1 MRNFFVKQLALGAAD
16 EGPVHALSDPA
27 LGVLTWDAL
36 CQWWTARL
44 AWPPTGQDITVVLPG
59 NRARPDPRAKALL
72 LDLLAQSDLI
82 LDVARPSLRRWRA
95 SLRRSPLA
103 DPFSVLVVY
112 EIWVET
118 CADVLTWTLCVD
130 SPEGGGHDIELSF
143 RGWQVTHM
151 HVDS

>member
-1 MRNFFVKQLALGAAD
+1 MKNFFAKRLALGAVD
-16 EGPVHALSDPA
+16 MGPVHTQSDFA

-36 CQWWTARL
+36 CQGWTARV
-44 AWPPTGQDITVVLPG
+44 AWPPTGQDITVVLPSDG
-59 NRARPDPRAKALL
+59 AGPDLRAKALL
-72 LDLLAQSDLI
+72 FDLMAQADLI
-82 LDVARPSLRRWRA
+82 LDAARPSLRRWRA

-112 EIWVET
+112 EIWVER

-143 RGWQVTHM
+143 RGWEVTHM